1 MLASIT
7 PLGERGR
14 GQRWWLTVTAHVVG
28 SVLGG
33 AAIGAA
39 MGLIGMAIEG
49 LGGAYRSDR
58 PRRGRG
64 ARRAARGLGVEPSAP
79 SLTPSPG
86 QRGLARLVPRLGLR
100 RRFRFPAG
108 TRRHHDH
115 HLGSG
120 PRHAGGRRPHR
131 QSRARQRSSAG
142 SSGWPGGSRCSP
154 WPASDQPTTLLDRH
168 RHMQEL
174 YPAARKAAVAAQ
186 AGVLVAVV
194 AGA

>member
-49 LGGAYRSDR
+49 VVGRTALAVLVAAVALVGLLGDSVWNKALLPSPHRQVNEDWLDSFRGWVYGA
-58 PRRGRG
+58 GFG
-64 ARRAARGLGVEPSAP
+64 FQLGLGVVTIITSGAVHVMLAAAAFTGSP
-79 SLTPSPG
+79 LTG
-86 QRGLARLVPRLGLR
+86 AVVGAAFGLVRGLTVLTM
-100 RRFRFPAG
+100 AG
-108 TRRHHDH
+108 V
-115 HLGSG
+115 
-120 PRHAGGRRPHR
+120 
-131 QSRARQRSSAG
+131 
-142 SSGWPGGSRCSP
+142 
-154 WPASDQPTTLLDRH
+154 DQPTALLDRH

-174 YPAARKAAVAAQ
+174 YPAARTAAVAAQ